1 MGSLMFTDKHKQSKT
16 ELGLHIM
23 FLSSSKELKLFY
35 KPIYQEPLFLQEN
48 HLLPI
53 IAGKKYSIKHLTCKN
68 IVLMRNLC

>member
-1 MGSLMFTDKHKQSKT
+1 MGSLMFTDKHKQS
-16 ELGLHIM
+16 ELGLHMM

-53 IAGKKYSIKHLTCKN
+53 TEGKKYSIKHLTCKN